1 MAQIITNQPCFKSA
15 TELMSWQE
23 HNCMN
28 CKKGTFYN
36 VKLQKMPLY
45 KCAIQ
50 RDIEAQAAGTKDVS
64 QYAFDSVQGK
74 KCALFRS
81 KNVVEENEP
90 KEEKPASVEPEKEAQ
105 PVDPIIAK
113 VAKET
118 GASIEEVQ
126 EAEKCVLDKIMH
138 GELFPG
144 KLPEPIYPFN
154 EHSFKKQV
162 KDEAAQMLETF
173 TWNENMMI
181 AFVPL
186 IIANLALF
194 YVQEVLDYCAANRLS
209 EVKKLGR
216 AVKEIRQRYV
226 DDLKKD
232 LDSKHLARI
241 EEQTR
246 QFKELERRN
255 FMFLWFGC
263 NQQIKKVAPEMD
275 VLDMRTDAY
284 CCIMMIEF
292 LKRHNRMMDKV
303 IATKMGQS
311 HSIDNPNMIK
321 LAILMDAYFPDGF
334 KVEVTPNIDI
344 CLKALANQVYKIEF
358 GVEN

>member
-1 MAQIITNQPCFKSA
+1 MAQIITNKPCFKSA
-15 TELMSWQE
+15 TELMVWQE

-28 CKKGTFYN
+28 CKKGIFYN
-36 VKLQKMPLY
+36 AKLQKMPLY

-50 RDIEAQAAGTKDVS
+50 RDIEAQTAGTKDVS

-74 KCALFRS
+74 KCAIFRS
-81 KNVVEENEP
+81 KNEEESIQVMDFAKGHSLVEENEP
-90 KEEKPASVEPEKEAQ
+90 KEEKPASVEPEKKAQ
-105 PVDPIIAK
+105 PVGPIIAK

-126 EAEKCVLDKIMH
+126 EAEKRVLDKIMH

-194 YVQEVLDYCAANRLS
+194 YSCF
-209 EVKKLGR
+209 
-216 AVKEIRQRYV
+216 
-226 DDLKKD
+226 
-232 LDSKHLARI
+232 H
-241 EEQTR
+241 
-246 QFKELERRN
+246 N
-255 FMFLWFGC
+255 F
-263 NQQIKKVAPEMD
+263 
-275 VLDMRTDAY
+275 
-284 CCIMMIEF
+284 
-292 LKRHNRMMDKV
+292 
-303 IATKMGQS
+303 
-311 HSIDNPNMIK
+311 SI
-321 LAILMDAYFPDGF
+321 
-334 KVEVTPNIDI
+334 
-344 CLKALANQVYKIEF
+344 
-358 GVEN
+358 